1 MNYAFKTL
9 KYHEILFSGL
19 REVALTNCD
28 SCIFNKG
35 QKKIFNGLT
44 FLEKQIMEMKFCAN
58 MHNCK
63 LCIHELKSLMKFFSA
78 FIKMCAAKQF

>member
-1 MNYAFKTL
+1 MNYAFKTS

-35 QKKIFNGLT
+35 QKKTFNVLT
-44 FLEKQIMEMKFCAN
+44 FLEKQIME
-58 MHNCK
+58 
-63 LCIHELKSLMKFFSA
+63 
-78 FIKMCAAKQF
+78 